1 MYREKLIVLEISVYS
16 QEIANDGPL
25 LTVKTLT
32 KIESIPRMK
41 LFLKISEILRPITCT
56 SGCI

>member
-25 LTVKTLT
+25 LTVKTLI
-32 KIESIPRMK
+32 KIESIPQMK

-56 SGCI
+56 SGYI